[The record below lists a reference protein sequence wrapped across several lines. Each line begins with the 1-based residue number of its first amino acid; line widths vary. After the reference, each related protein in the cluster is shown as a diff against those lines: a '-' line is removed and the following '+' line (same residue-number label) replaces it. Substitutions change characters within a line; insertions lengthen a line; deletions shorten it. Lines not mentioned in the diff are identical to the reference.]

1 MRRLF
6 VRRKIL
12 LGITFGILVFGL
24 FTYYI
29 IHSKNKSTPEVSIA
43 PVITSSLPKHEV
55 IGKSVEG
62 RPIEAFVYGDG
73 KTHVI
78 FVGGIHGGYEWN
90 SVLLAYQFIDY
101 LNANPDFIKKN
112 MTVTVIPSANPDG
125 VFKIINKEG
134 RFTIA
139 DVPVNVSAIPGR
151 LNANSV
157 DLNRNF
163 DCRWQPEATWKNQPV
178 SAGSTV
184 FSEPE
189 AQTIRDYILKDNP
202 VSVIFWHSMSGSVY
216 ASKCNNGV
224 LPETL
229 NIMNVYAKAS
239 GYNAV
244 KTFSSYPVTGDS
256 EGWLASINI
265 PAITVELK
273 THETVEWE
281 KNLAGIKALFDYYSN
296 LNTVQ

>member
-1 MRRLF
+1 MKRFFSRRTTIFSIIFAML
-6 VRRKIL
+6 IL
-12 LGITFGILVFGL
+12 CS
-24 FTYYI
+24 FTYFTFC
-29 IHSKNKSTPEVSIA
+29 NKTTPVPSVPI
-43 PVITSSLPKHEV
+43 VINLEPKHEV
-55 IGKSVEG
+55 IGKSVEQ
-62 RPIEAFVYGDG
+62 RPIEAFTYGNG
-73 KTHVI
+73 KTHI
-78 FVGGIHGGYEWN
+78 LFVGGMHGGYEWN

-101 LNANPDFIKKN
+101 LSTYPDFIKKN

-125 VFKIINKEG
+125 VYKIVGKEG
-134 RFTIA
+134 RFAITDISS
-139 DVPVNVSAIPGR
+139 DISKDPGRVNVNG
-151 LNANSV
+151 V

-163 DCRWQPEATWKNQPV
+163 DCNWQPKATWKNNPV
-178 SAGSTV
+178 SAGLEV

-189 AQTIRDYILKDNP
+189 TQTIRDFILKDNP

-216 ASKCNNGV
+216 ASECNNGI

-239 GYNAV
+239 GYNAI
-244 KTFSSYPVTGDS
+244 KTFDSYAITGDS

-281 KNLAGIKALFDYYSN
+281 QNLAGIKALLDYYNS
-296 LNTVQ
+296 TSTPQ

>member
-1 MRRLF
+1 MKRFFSRRTTIFSIIFAML
-6 VRRKIL
+6 IL
-12 LGITFGILVFGL
+12 CS
-24 FTYYI
+24 FTYFTFC
-29 IHSKNKSTPEVSIA
+29 NKTTPVPSVPI
-43 PVITSSLPKHEV
+43 VINLEPKHEV
-55 IGKSVEG
+55 IGKSVEQ
-62 RPIEAFVYGDG
+62 RPIEAFTYGNG
-73 KTHVI
+73 KTHI
-78 FVGGIHGGYEWN
+78 LFVGGMHGGYEWN

-101 LNANPDFIKKN
+101 LSTYPDFIKKN

-125 VFKIINKEG
+125 VYKIVGKEG
-134 RFTIA
+134 RFAITDISS
-139 DVPVNVSAIPGR
+139 DISKDPGRVNVNG
-151 LNANSV
+151 V

-163 DCRWQPEATWKNQPV
+163 DCNWQPKATWKNNPV
-178 SAGSTV
+178 SAGLEV

-189 AQTIRDYILKDNP
+189 TQTIRDFILKDYP

-216 ASKCNNGV
+216 ASECNNGI

-239 GYNAV
+239 GYNAI
-244 KTFSSYPVTGDS
+244 KTFDSYAITGDS

-281 KNLAGIKALFDYYSN
+281 QNLAGIKALLDYYNS
-296 LNTVQ
+296 TSTPQ